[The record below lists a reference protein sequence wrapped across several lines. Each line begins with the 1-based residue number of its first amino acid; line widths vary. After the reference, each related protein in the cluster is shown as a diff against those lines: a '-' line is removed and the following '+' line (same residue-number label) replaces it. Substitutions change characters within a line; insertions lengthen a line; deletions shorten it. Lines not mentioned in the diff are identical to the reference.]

1 MHKPDL
7 ATHRAV
13 LDIDGVLSEF
23 VLRPLDLDRDLDLM
37 HSWMNDPEVARFWNK
52 PWSKDQIAS
61 YLREQQ
67 DCPHLDPYLGML
79 EGVAMSYW
87 ELYRA
92 DLDSLAQHYPAR
104 DHDAGVH
111 MLLGPAES
119 RGQGLA
125 VALLRAVSDFQLEMD
140 PRATRVVGEPD
151 LENIRCIRVAER
163 AGFRHVTDLDL
174 PHKRAALLIRDR
186 EPEGEGR

>member
-1 MHKPDL
+1 MHTPDL
-7 ATHRAV
+7 DTHRA
-13 LDIDGVLSEF
+13 LLNLDGVISEF

-52 PWSKDQIAS
+52 PWSKDRIAS

-67 DCPHLDPYLGML
+67 DCPHSDPYLGVL
-79 EGVAMSYW
+79 DGVTMSYW

-92 DLDSLAQHYPAR
+92 DLDSLARYYPAR

-119 RGQGLA
+119 RGQGHA
-125 VALLRAVSDFQLEMD
+125 VALLRAVSAFQLTMD

-151 LENIRCIRVAER
+151 VANVRCIQVAER
-163 AGFRHVTDLDL
+163 AGFRRVDDLDL
-174 PHKRAALLIRDR
+174 PHKRAALVIRDR
-186 EPEGEGR
+186 EQ

>member
-1 MHKPDL
+1 MHKSDL

-13 LDIDGVLSEF
+13 LDLDGVRTEF
-23 VLRPLDLDRDLDLM
+23 VLRPLDIDLDLDLM

-52 PWSKDQIAS
+52 PWSNDRIAS

-67 DCPHLDPYLGML
+67 ACPHSDPYLGML
-79 EGVAMSYW
+79 DGVAMSYW

-92 DLDSLAQHYPAR
+92 DLDALAQHYPAR

-111 MLLGPAES
+111 MLLGPADS
-119 RGQGLA
+119 RGQGHA
-125 VALLRAVSDFQLEMD
+125 VALLRAVSDFQLAMD

-151 LENIRCIRVAER
+151 VANIRCIRVAER

-174 PHKRAALLIRDR
+174 PHKRAALVIRDR
-186 EPEGEGR
+186 GQ

>member
-1 MHKPDL
+1 MHTRGPASHRTALDL
-7 ATHRAV
+7 
-13 LDIDGVLSEF
+13 DGVIREF
-23 VLRPLDLDRDLDLM
+23 VLRPLALDNDLDAV
-37 HSWMNDPEVARFWNK
+37 HFWMNDPEVARFWNK
-52 PWSKDQIAS
+52 PWSKDRIAS

-67 DCPHLDPYLGML
+67 NSPHSDPYLGVL
-79 EGVAMSYW
+79 DGVAMSYW

-92 DLDSLAQHYPAR
+92 DLDCLAQYYPAQE
-104 DHDAGVH
+104 HDAGVH

-125 VALLRAVSDFQLEMD
+125 IALLRAVSDFQFQID
-140 PRATRVVGEPD
+140 PHATRVVGEPD

-163 AGFRHVTDLDL
+163 AGFQHVTNLDL

-186 EPEGEGR
+186 ERL